1 MIKHIMSSRINQTVF
16 KNDKNPIIF
25 LISGN
30 DIGGVTKITLNI
42 CKELQKMNIPCEIHV
57 PFFTHFY
64 YTKTLRAQKNL
75 TDIKLWTRYLL
86 GQIRLEVKQR
96 RLKFCG
102 ERLLITDAKI
112 VRYIFNPSLKRLKR
126 SKFIVVQQSTLLQQ
140 LVDLGITKNKILIII
155 HHLFTNS
162 PADLESKNLKYPVI
176 KIASSLFTSNE
187 LLRIGVKDSSLVHL
201 GVDLETFNPKN
212 RTVSN
217 QKEVHLGFY
226 FHPHQRKNP
235 ILIESLVEYFIELNK
250 KNIFI
255 HIFGNSFNK
264 EKANN
269 YVIVNE
275 NVTEYEYARKIA
287 NLDLFIFASKMEG
300 FGLPPLEAM
309 ASGVPVITS
318 CVGAVPE
325 YMNSNCGVI
334 LDNEFSKE
342 VWIQEITKLVE
353 NGKERARLALNARL
367 VAEKYSWEKT
377 TMKYLELFSQLNK

>member
-1 MIKHIMSSRINQTVF
+1 MF
-16 KNDKNPIIF
+16 KNYKNPIIF
-25 LISGN
+25 LISAN
-30 DIGGVTKITLNI
+30 DIGGVTKVTLNI
-42 CKELQKMNIPCEIHV
+42 CKELQKMNISCEIHI

-86 GQIRLEVKQR
+86 GQIRLEVRQR

-112 VRYIFNPSLKRLKR
+112 VRYIFNPSIKRLKH
-126 SKFIVVQQSTLLQQ
+126 SKFIVIQQSTLLQQ
-140 LVDLGITKNKILIII
+140 LVDLGITKNKIFIVT
-155 HHLFTNS
+155 HHLFTNN

-201 GVDLETFNPKN
+201 GVDLETFNPKH
-212 RTVSN
+212 RTVSYR
-217 QKEVHLGFY
+217 KEIHIGFY

-235 ILIESLVEYFIELNK
+235 ILVESLVEYFIKLNRK
-250 KNIFI
+250 DIFI
-255 HIFGNSFNK
+255 HVFGNSFNK
-264 EKANN
+264 KKAND

-275 NVTEYEYARKIA
+275 NIAEYEYAKKIA
-287 NLDLFIFASKMEG
+287 NLDLFIFASKLEG

-309 ASGVPVITS
+309 ASGVPVIAS

-325 YMNSNCGVI
+325 YMNSDCGVM
-334 LDNEFSKE
+334 LDNELSKE
-342 VWIQEITKLVE
+342 VWIQEITKLVD
-353 NGKERARLALNARL
+353 NSKERTRLGICARLA
-367 VAEKYSWEKT
+367 AEKYSWGKT
-377 TMKYLELFSQLNK
+377 TLKYLELFSQLNK

>member
-1 MIKHIMSSRINQTVF
+1 MSSQVQQTMLE
-16 KNDKNPIIF
+16 NDKNPIVF
-25 LISGN
+25 LLSSN
-30 DIGGVTKITLNI
+30 DIGGVTKATLNI
-42 CKELQKMNIPCEIHV
+42 AKVLQKMNIACEIHV

-64 YTKTLRAQKNL
+64 FTKTIRAQKNMA
-75 TDIKLWTRYLL
+75 DIKLWIRYLL
-86 GQIRLEVKQR
+86 GQIRLEIKQR
-96 RLKFCG
+96 QLKFCG
-102 ERLLITDAKI
+102 ERLFITDVKI
-112 VRYIFNPSLKRLKR
+112 VRYFFNPSLKRLKR
-126 SKFIVVQQSTLLQQ
+126 SKLIVIQQSGLLQQ
-140 LVDLGITKNKILIII
+140 LVDLGITENKILIII
-155 HHLFTNS
+155 HHLFTNN
-162 PADLESKNLKYPVI
+162 PTDLESKILKYPLI

-187 LLRIGVKDSSLVHL
+187 LLLIGVRDSSLVHL

-212 RTVSN
+212 RKVSN
-217 QKEVHLGFY
+217 RNEIHLGFY

-235 ILIESLVEYFIELNK
+235 MLVESLVKYFITLNK

-255 HIFGNSFNK
+255 HIFGNSFNRK
-264 EKANN
+264 NGN
-269 YVIVNE
+269 DYVIVNE
-275 NVTEYEYARKIA
+275 NISEHEYAKKMA

-309 ASGVPVITS
+309 ASGVPIITS
-318 CVGAVPE
+318 CAGAVPE
-325 YMNSNCGVI
+325 YMNSDCGVM

>member
-1 MIKHIMSSRINQTVF
+1 MSSRIDRIMF
-16 KNDKNPIIF
+16 KNNKNPIIF
-25 LISGN
+25 LMSSN
-30 DIGGVTKITLNI
+30 DIGGVTKVTLNI
-42 CKELQKMNIPCEIHV
+42 CKELQKMNIACEIHI

-75 TDIKLWTRYLL
+75 TDVKLWIRYLL
-86 GQIRLEVKQR
+86 GQIRLEVRQR

-102 ERLLITDAKI
+102 ERLLITDARI

-126 SKFIVVQQSTLLQQ
+126 SKFIVIQQSTLLQQ
-140 LVDLGITKNKILIII
+140 LVDLGITENKILIVV
-155 HHLFTNS
+155 HHLFTNN
-162 PADLESKNLKYPVI
+162 PAHLELKNLKYPVI
-176 KIASSLFTSNE
+176 KIASSVFTSNE

-217 QKEVHLGFY
+217 QGEIHLGFY

-235 ILIESLVEYFIELNK
+235 ILVESLVKYFIELNK
-250 KNIFI
+250 KNIFV

-264 EKANN
+264 KRVNN

-275 NVTEYEYARKIA
+275 NIAEYEYARKIA
-287 NLDLFIFASKMEG
+287 NLDLFIFASNMEG

-309 ASGVPVITS
+309 ASGVSVITS

-325 YMNSNCGVI
+325 YMNTDCGVM

-353 NGKERARLALNARL
+353 NSKERTRLGICARLA
-367 VAEKYSWEKT
+367 AEKYSWEKT
-377 TMKYLELFSQLNK
+377 TLKYLELLS

>member
-1 MIKHIMSSRINQTVF
+1 MTSRINRTMF

-25 LISGN
+25 LISSN
-30 DIGGVTKITLNI
+30 DIGGVTKVTLNI
-42 CKELQKMNIPCEIHV
+42 CKELQKMNISCEIHI

-75 TDIKLWTRYLL
+75 ADIKLWIRYLL
-86 GQIRLEVKQR
+86 GQLRLEVKQR

-102 ERLLITDAKI
+102 ERLLITDARI

-126 SKFIVVQQSTLLQQ
+126 SKFIVIQQSTLLQQ

-155 HHLFTNS
+155 HHLFTND
-162 PADLESKNLKYPVI
+162 PADLESKDLKYPVI

-201 GVDLETFNPKN
+201 GVDLEMFNPKN
-212 RTVSN
+212 RAVRN
-217 QKEVHLGFY
+217 QREIHLGFY

-235 ILIESLVEYFIELNK
+235 ILVESLVEYFIELNK

-255 HIFGNSFNK
+255 HVFGNSFNK
-264 EKANN
+264 EKVNN
-269 YVIVNE
+269 YLIVEE
-275 NVTEYEYARKIA
+275 NITEYEYARKIA

-318 CVGAVPE
+318 CVGAVPV
-325 YMNSNCGVI
+325 YMNSDCGVM
-334 LDNEFSKE
+334 LDYEFSKE

-367 VAEKYSWEKT
+367 AAEKYSWEKT
-377 TMKYLELFSQLNK
+377 TLKYLELFSQLNK

>member
-1 MIKHIMSSRINQTVF
+1 MSSRIDRIMF
-16 KNDKNPIIF
+16 KNNKNPIIF
-25 LISGN
+25 LMSAN
-30 DIGGVTKITLNI
+30 DIGGVTKVTLNI
-42 CKELQKMNIPCEIHV
+42 CKELQKMNIACEIHI

-75 TDIKLWTRYLL
+75 TDVKLWIRYLL
-86 GQIRLEVKQR
+86 GQIRLEVRQR

-102 ERLLITDAKI
+102 ERLLITDVRI

-126 SKFIVVQQSTLLQQ
+126 SKFIVIQQSTLLQQ
-140 LVDLGITKNKILIII
+140 LVDLGITENKILIVV
-155 HHLFTNS
+155 HHLFTNN
-162 PADLESKNLKYPVI
+162 PADLELKNLKYPVI
-176 KIASSLFTSNE
+176 KIASSVFTSNE

-217 QKEVHLGFY
+217 QGEIHLGFY

-235 ILIESLVEYFIELNK
+235 ILVESLVKYFIELNK
-250 KNIFI
+250 KNIFV

-264 EKANN
+264 KRLNN

-275 NVTEYEYARKIA
+275 NITEYEYARKIA
-287 NLDLFIFASKMEG
+287 NLDLFIFASNMEG

-325 YMNSNCGVI
+325 YMNTDCGVM

-353 NGKERARLALNARL
+353 NSKERTRLGICARLA
-367 VAEKYSWEKT
+367 AEKYSWEKT
-377 TMKYLELFSQLNK
+377 TLKYLELLS

>member
-1 MIKHIMSSRINQTVF
+1 MF
-16 KNDKNPIIF
+16 KNNKNPIIF
-25 LISGN
+25 LMSAN
-30 DIGGVTKITLNI
+30 DIGGVTKVTLNI
-42 CKELQKMNIPCEIHV
+42 CKELQKMNIACEIHI

-75 TDIKLWTRYLL
+75 TDVKLWIRYLL
-86 GQIRLEVKQR
+86 GQIRLEVRQR

-102 ERLLITDAKI
+102 ERLLITDARI

-126 SKFIVVQQSTLLQQ
+126 SKFIVIQQSTLLQQ
-140 LVDLGITKNKILIII
+140 LVDLGITENKILIVV
-155 HHLFTNS
+155 HHLFTNN
-162 PADLESKNLKYPVI
+162 PAHLELKNLKYPVI
-176 KIASSLFTSNE
+176 KIASSVFTSNE

-217 QKEVHLGFY
+217 QGEIHLGFY

-235 ILIESLVEYFIELNK
+235 ILVESLVKYFIELNK
-250 KNIFI
+250 KNIFV

-264 EKANN
+264 KRVNN

-275 NVTEYEYARKIA
+275 NIAEYEYARKIA
-287 NLDLFIFASKMEG
+287 NLDLFIFASNMEG

-325 YMNSNCGVI
+325 YMNTDCGVM
-334 LDNEFSKE
+334 LDNEFTKE

-353 NGKERARLALNARL
+353 NSKERTRLGICARLA
-367 VAEKYSWEKT
+367 AEKYSWEKT
-377 TMKYLELFSQLNK
+377 TLKYLELLS

>member
-1 MIKHIMSSRINQTVF
+1 MSSRIDRIMF
-16 KNDKNPIIF
+16 KNNKNPIIF
-25 LISGN
+25 LMSAN
-30 DIGGVTKITLNI
+30 DIGGVTKVTLNI
-42 CKELQKMNIPCEIHV
+42 CKELQKMNIACEIHI

-75 TDIKLWTRYLL
+75 TDVKLWIRYLL
-86 GQIRLEVKQR
+86 GQIRLEVRQR

-102 ERLLITDAKI
+102 ERLLITDARI
-112 VRYIFNPSLKRLKR
+112 VRYIFNPSFKRLKR
-126 SKFIVVQQSTLLQQ
+126 SKFIVIQQSNLLQQ
-140 LVDLGITKNKILIII
+140 LVDLGITENKILIVV
-155 HHLFTNS
+155 HHLFTNN
-162 PADLESKNLKYPVI
+162 PAHLELKNLKYPVI
-176 KIASSLFTSNE
+176 KIASSVFTSNE

-217 QKEVHLGFY
+217 QGEIHLGFY

-235 ILIESLVEYFIELNK
+235 ILVESLVKYFIELNK
-250 KNIFI
+250 KNIFV

-264 EKANN
+264 KRVNN

-275 NVTEYEYARKIA
+275 NIAEYEYARKIA
-287 NLDLFIFASKMEG
+287 NLDLFIFASNMEG

-309 ASGVPVITS
+309 ASGVSVITS

-325 YMNSNCGVI
+325 YMNTDCGVM

-353 NGKERARLALNARL
+353 NSKERTRLGICARLA
-367 VAEKYSWEKT
+367 AEKYSWEKT
-377 TMKYLELFSQLNK
+377 TLKYLELLS

>member
-1 MIKHIMSSRINQTVF
+1 MDNRIASKIF
-16 KNDKNPIIF
+16 INDKNPIIF
-25 LISGN
+25 LISAN
-30 DIGGVTKITLNI
+30 DIGGVTKVTLNLV
-42 CKELQKMNIPCEIHV
+42 KELQKMNLDCEIHV
-57 PFFTHFY
+57 PYFTHFY
-64 YTKTLRAQKNL
+64 YTKTLRAKKNL
-75 TDIKLWTRYLL
+75 SDIKLWIRYIL

-102 ERLLITDAKI
+102 ERLLITNARI

-126 SKFIVVQQSTLLQQ
+126 SKFIVIQQSTLLQQ
-140 LVDLGITKNKILIII
+140 LVDLGITENKILVVI
-155 HHLFTNS
+155 HHLFTNNQ
-162 PADLESKNLKYPVI
+162 ADLESKNLKYPVI
-176 KIASSLFTSNE
+176 KIASSLFTSNA
-187 LLRIGVKDSSLVHL
+187 LLQIGVKDSSLVHL

-255 HIFGNSFNK
+255 HVFGNSFNK
-264 EKANN
+264 KKANN

-275 NVTEYEYARKIA
+275 NVTEYEYAKKIA

-325 YMNSNCGVI
+325 YMNSDCGVM
-334 LDNEFSKE
+334 LDSEFSKE
-342 VWIQEITKLVE
+342 VWIHEINKLVE
-353 NGKERARLALNARL
+353 NGEERTRLALTARLA
-367 VAEKYSWEKT
+367 AEKYSWEKT
-377 TMKYLELFSQLNK
+377 TLKYLELFSQLNK

>member
-1 MIKHIMSSRINQTVF
+1 MSSRIDRIMF
-16 KNDKNPIIF
+16 KNNKNPIIF
-25 LISGN
+25 LMSAN
-30 DIGGVTKITLNI
+30 DIGGVTKVTLNI
-42 CKELQKMNIPCEIHV
+42 CKELQKMNIACEIHI

-75 TDIKLWTRYLL
+75 TDVKLWIRYLL
-86 GQIRLEVKQR
+86 GQIRLEVRQR

-102 ERLLITDAKI
+102 ERLLITDARI

-126 SKFIVVQQSTLLQQ
+126 SKFIVIQQSTLLQQ
-140 LVDLGITKNKILIII
+140 LVDLGITENKILIVV
-155 HHLFTNS
+155 HHLFTNN
-162 PADLESKNLKYPVI
+162 PAHLELKNLKYPVI
-176 KIASSLFTSNE
+176 KIASSVFTSNE

-217 QKEVHLGFY
+217 QGEIHLGFY

-235 ILIESLVEYFIELNK
+235 ILVESLVKYFIELNK
-250 KNIFI
+250 KNIFV

-264 EKANN
+264 KRVNN

-275 NVTEYEYARKIA
+275 NIAEYEYARKIA
-287 NLDLFIFASKMEG
+287 NLDLFIFASNMEG

-325 YMNSNCGVI
+325 YMNTDCGVM
-334 LDNEFSKE
+334 LDNEFTKE

-353 NGKERARLALNARL
+353 NSKERTRLGICARLA
-367 VAEKYSWEKT
+367 AEKYSWEKT
-377 TMKYLELFSQLNK
+377 TLKYLELLS

>member
-1 MIKHIMSSRINQTVF
+1 MSDKFIMSSRIDETML

-25 LISGN
+25 LISAN
-30 DIGGVTKITLNI
+30 DIGGITKVTLNI
-42 CKELQKMNIPCEIHV
+42 CRELKKMNIACEIHI

-64 YTKTLRAQKNL
+64 YTKTIRAQKNL
-75 TDIKLWTRYLL
+75 MDVKLWIRYLL

-102 ERLLITDAKI
+102 ERLLITNAKI
-112 VRYIFNPSLKRLKR
+112 VRYVFNPSLKRLKR
-126 SKFIVVQQSTLLQQ
+126 SKFIVIQQSTLLQQ
-140 LVDLGITKNKILIII
+140 VVDLGITENNIIIVI
-155 HHLFTNS
+155 HHLFTNN

-176 KIASSLFTSNE
+176 KIASSLFTSKK
-187 LLRIGVKDSSLVHL
+187 LLQIGVKDSNLVHL
-201 GVDLETFNPKN
+201 GVDLETFSPKN

-217 QKEVHLGFY
+217 QEEIHLGFY

-235 ILIESLVEYFIELNK
+235 MLVKSLVEYFIELNK

-264 EKANN
+264 KDINN
-269 YVIVNE
+269 HVIVNE
-275 NVTEYEYARKIA
+275 NITEYEYARKIA
-287 NLDLFIFASKMEG
+287 NLDLFIFASEMEG

-325 YMNSNCGVI
+325 YMNSDCGVI
-334 LDNEFSKE
+334 LYNEFSKE

-353 NGKERARLALNARL
+353 NSKERARLALNVRL
-367 VAEKYSWEKT
+367 AAEKYSWEKT
-377 TMKYLELFSQLNK
+377 TLKYLELLS

>member
-1 MIKHIMSSRINQTVF
+1 MF
-16 KNDKNPIIF
+16 KNNKNPIIF
-25 LISGN
+25 LMSAN
-30 DIGGVTKITLNI
+30 DIGGVTKVTLNI
-42 CKELQKMNIPCEIHV
+42 CKELQKMNIACEIHI

-75 TDIKLWTRYLL
+75 TDVKLWIRYLL
-86 GQIRLEVKQR
+86 GQIRLEVRQR

-102 ERLLITDAKI
+102 ERLLITDARI
-112 VRYIFNPSLKRLKR
+112 VRYIFNPSFKRLKR
-126 SKFIVVQQSTLLQQ
+126 SKFIVIQQSNLLQQ
-140 LVDLGITKNKILIII
+140 LVDLGITENKILIVV
-155 HHLFTNS
+155 HHLFTNN
-162 PADLESKNLKYPVI
+162 PAHLELKNLKYPVI
-176 KIASSLFTSNE
+176 KIASSVFTSNE

-217 QKEVHLGFY
+217 QGEIHLGFY

-235 ILIESLVEYFIELNK
+235 ILVESLVKYFIELNK
-250 KNIFI
+250 KNIFV

-264 EKANN
+264 KRVNN

-275 NVTEYEYARKIA
+275 NIAEYEYARKIA
-287 NLDLFIFASKMEG
+287 NLDLFIFASNMEG

-309 ASGVPVITS
+309 ASGVSVITS

-325 YMNSNCGVI
+325 YMNTDCGVM

-353 NGKERARLALNARL
+353 NSKERTRLGICARLA
-367 VAEKYSWEKT
+367 AEKYSWEKT
-377 TMKYLELFSQLNK
+377 TLKYLELLS

>member
-1 MIKHIMSSRINQTVF
+1 MF
-16 KNDKNPIIF
+16 KNDENPIIF
-25 LISGN
+25 LISSN
-30 DIGGVTKITLNI
+30 DIGGVTKVTLNI
-42 CKELQKMNIPCEIHV
+42 CKELQKMNISCEIHT

-75 TDIKLWTRYLL
+75 ADVKLWLRYLL
-86 GQIRLEVKQR
+86 GQLRLEAKQR

-102 ERLLITDAKI
+102 ERLLITDARI
-112 VRYIFNPSLKRLKR
+112 VRYIFNPSIKRLRR
-126 SKFIVVQQSTLLQQ
+126 SKFIVIQQSTLLQQ
-140 LVDLGITKNKILIII
+140 LVDLGITKNKILVII
-155 HHLFTNS
+155 HHLFTND
-162 PADLESKNLKYPVI
+162 PAELESKDLKYPVI

-201 GVDLETFNPKN
+201 GVDLEIFNPKN

-217 QKEVHLGFY
+217 QREIHLGFY

-235 ILIESLVEYFIELNK
+235 ILVESLVEYFIELNK

-255 HIFGNSFNK
+255 HVFGNSFNK
-264 EKANN
+264 EKVNN
-269 YVIVNE
+269 HLIVEE
-275 NVTEYEYARKIA
+275 NITEYEYARKIA

-325 YMNSNCGVI
+325 YMNSDCGVM
-334 LDNEFSKE
+334 LDNEFSKG

-353 NGKERARLALNARL
+353 NGKERARLALSARL
-367 VAEKYSWEKT
+367 AAEKYSWEKT
-377 TMKYLELFSQLNK
+377 TLKHLELFSQLNK

>member
-1 MIKHIMSSRINQTVF
+1 MTSQINQTVF

-25 LISGN
+25 LMSGN

-75 TDIKLWTRYLL
+75 TDVKLWTRYLL

-112 VRYIFNPSLKRLKR
+112 VRYIFNPNLKRLMR
-126 SKFIVVQQSTLLQQ
+126 SKFIVIQQSTLLQQ
-140 LVDLGITKNKILIII
+140 LGDLGITENKILIAI
-155 HHLFTNS
+155 HHLFTNN
-162 PADLESKNLKYPVI
+162 PADLESKNSKHPVI
-176 KIASSLFTSNE
+176 KIASSLFTSSE
-187 LLRIGVKDSSLVHL
+187 ILQIGVNDSSLVHL
-201 GVDLETFNPKN
+201 GVDLDTFNPKN
-212 RTVSN
+212 RTIGN
-217 QKEVHLGFY
+217 QTEIHIGFY

-235 ILIESLVEYFIELNK
+235 ILVESLVEYFVELNK
-250 KNIFI
+250 NNIFI
-255 HIFGNSFNK
+255 HVFGNSFNK
-264 EKANN
+264 KKANN
-269 YVIVNE
+269 HVIVNE
-275 NVTEYEYARKIA
+275 NITEYEYARKIA

-309 ASGVPVITS
+309 ASGVPVIAS
-318 CVGAVPE
+318 SVGAVPE
-325 YMNSNCGVI
+325 YMNSDCGVI

-353 NGKERARLALNARL
+353 NSKERTRLALNARL
-367 VAEKYSWEKT
+367 AAEKYSWEKT
-377 TMKYLELFSQLNK
+377 TFKYLELFSQLN